1 MKQIAPKAL
10 MALTASKVKG
20 QKKLKIENQLGKK

>member
-10 MALTASKVKG
+10 ALTASKVKG